1 VPGSEVIAASFIF
14 VDDSDQ
20 TARVA
25 TASSCGTLEHMAIQ
39 LNSDFTSCEHV
50 ERHQQ
55 NDQRSDLDHI
65 AWIANNID
73 LVSPF
78 AGLEA
83 RLDRALKCTSFTAQM
98 AAMEDSLN
106 IDPTKLPPALYAK
119 WDRLLTRIAE
129 TTFFG
134 QCAPLER

>member
-1 VPGSEVIAASFIF
+1 
-14 VDDSDQ
+14 
-20 TARVA
+20 
-25 TASSCGTLEHMAIQ
+25 MAIQ
-39 LNSDFTSCEHV
+39 LNSDFASCEHA
-50 ERHQQ
+50 ERHQR

-65 AWIANNID
+65 AWIANSIN
-73 LVSPF
+73 LVGPF
-78 AGLEA
+78 TQLEA
-83 RLDRALKCTSFTAQM
+83 RLAKALEATTFTAQM

-134 QCAPLER
+134 QCAPLEQ

>member
-1 VPGSEVIAASFIF
+1 
-14 VDDSDQ
+14 
-20 TARVA
+20 
-25 TASSCGTLEHMAIQ
+25 MAIQ
-39 LNSDFTSCEHV
+39 LNSHFASCENV

-65 AWIANNID
+65 AWIANSID

-78 AGLEA
+78 AVLEA
-83 RLDRALKCTSFTAQM
+83 RIDKALECTTFTAQM
-98 AAMEDSLN
+98 AAMEDNLSV
-106 IDPTKLPPALYAK
+106 DPTKLPPALYAK

-134 QCAPLER
+134 HCAPFGE